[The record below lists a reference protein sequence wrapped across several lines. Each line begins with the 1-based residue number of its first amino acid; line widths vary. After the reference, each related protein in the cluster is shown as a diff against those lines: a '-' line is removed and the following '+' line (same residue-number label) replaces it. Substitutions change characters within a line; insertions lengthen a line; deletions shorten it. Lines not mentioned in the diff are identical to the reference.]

1 MGENIRFIMYI
12 DRSGYYFFQMYILQS
27 EVLCISQ
34 LFKDINMRVWISS
47 GYFCF
52 FFWVLGLVFFF
63 DSYSC
68 SLGQHVNAQLRHAM
82 CTVQIT

>member
-52 FFWVLGLVFFF
+52 FFLGFGVGFFF
-63 DSYSC
+63 
-68 SLGQHVNAQLRHAM
+68 
-82 CTVQIT
+82 